1 MSSAADMLEV
11 GCPEPAPVLER
22 MLSTRNCCASARHCS
37 APTVSW
43 LICCVTSYL
52 LDGTAVLSE
61 TDCIL
66 YYPASVVQKLCPTRR
81 AAPGA
86 SRPAGVT
93 PLPDRVQLRLTCE
106 TIEKMR
112 RNSWAEETEATSQ
125 AGAVEAGTADAETDP
140 EASEIVRARAA
151 VVAGTRT
158 GPGIVRSGRKSVSNA
173 GRTASKRAEIPEAVE
188 IPSVAEAP
196 DSVQPGSPAGATTTT
211 LPARKAERRP

>member
-1 MSSAADMLEV
+1 
-11 GCPEPAPVLER
+11 
-22 MLSTRNCCASARHCS
+22 
-37 APTVSW
+37 

-173 GRTASKRAEIPEAVE
+173 GRSASNTARSTGKHGRSGGKSASNAGRTASKRAEIPEAVE
-188 IPSVAEAP
+188 IPSAAEAP
-196 DSVQPGSPAGATTTT
+196 DSVQPGSPAGAPTTT

>member
-1 MSSAADMLEV
+1 
-11 GCPEPAPVLER
+11 
-22 MLSTRNCCASARHCS
+22 
-37 APTVSW
+37 

-173 GRTASKRAEIPEAVE
+173 GSARSTGKHGRSGGKSASNAGRTASKRAEIPEAVE
-188 IPSVAEAP
+188 IPSAAEAP
-196 DSVQPGSPAGATTTT
+196 DSVQPGSPAGAPTTT

>member
-1 MSSAADMLEV
+1 
-11 GCPEPAPVLER
+11 
-22 MLSTRNCCASARHCS
+22 
-37 APTVSW
+37 

-158 GPGIVRSGRKSVSNA
+158 GPGIVRSGRKSASNAGRSASNTARSARSTGKRGRSGGKSASNA

-188 IPSVAEAP
+188 IPSAAEAP
-196 DSVQPGSPAGATTTT
+196 DSVQPGSPAGAPTTT